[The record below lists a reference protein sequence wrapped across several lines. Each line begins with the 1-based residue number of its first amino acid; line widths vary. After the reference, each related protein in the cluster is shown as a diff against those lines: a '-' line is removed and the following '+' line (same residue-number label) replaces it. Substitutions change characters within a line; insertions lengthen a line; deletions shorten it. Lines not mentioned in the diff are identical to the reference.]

1 MPEDSPAPPPNAAKL
16 KPVSGGCIMILVV
29 FGWLFALGAWMVWH
43 LHGQV
48 KEMRGFTDPTAQ
60 AISPSAPSGEEK
72 AALQARLK
80 AFADAIE
87 AKQAAKLELTVTDL
101 NHLLAAQEPVSRL
114 QDIAKVEE
122 ITDAIRVK
130 VAFAINGIPFT
141 GERLYLNGFISVRP
155 EIRKDTGLILQ
166 TRALEVPGRELTPGF
181 TKTYLEAN
189 HLDGLALD
197 EVRKDEKLKA
207 LLAKITAVRCEGGKV
222 IAEYLP

>member
-1 MPEDSPAPPPNAAKL
+1 MPQENPTPAPDDPKKNL
-16 KPVSGGCIMILVV
+16 SGGCIMMLVV
-29 FGWLFALGAWMVWH
+29 FSWLFALGAWMVWH
-43 LHGQV
+43 LYSQV

-60 AISPSAPSGEEK
+60 AMAPSAPSGEEK
-72 AALQARLK
+72 AALQGRLQ
-80 AFADAIE
+80 AFAAAME
-87 AKQAAKLELTVTDL
+87 AKQAAKLELTVADL
-101 NHLLAAQEPVSRL
+101 NHLLAGQEPVSRL

-130 VAFAINGIPFT
+130 VALAINGIPFT

-155 EIRKDTGLILQ
+155 EIRKDTGLIFL
-166 TRALEVPGRELTPGF
+166 TRTIEVPGRELTPGF

-197 EVRKDEKLKA
+197 DVRKDEQLKTI
-207 LLAKITAVRCEGGKV
+207 LSKITTVRCEAGKV